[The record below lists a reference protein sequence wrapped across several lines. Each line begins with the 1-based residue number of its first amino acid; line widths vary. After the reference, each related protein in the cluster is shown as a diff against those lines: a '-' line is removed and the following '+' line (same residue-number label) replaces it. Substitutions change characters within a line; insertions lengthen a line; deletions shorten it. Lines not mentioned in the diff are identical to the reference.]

1 MYCFE
6 AQKCTKYDC
15 PVQRRQ
21 IKRCWEYLRK
31 LHNKEITQE
40 ECPYAP
46 CDKCNYRLGWEIGLI
61 GESLFPDV
69 PDPTPESLVPE
80 IEEEEEEKSE
90 PPIQEEKED
99 ISEDKTDTS
108 DSIKETSE
116 TPTDEDTGLSEKTEA
131 ENLPTADEIEI
142 PGLTDQADIGTPG
155 MRFCHE
161 ILECPNPNCVVRRRQ
176 IIECFKFFSRR
187 SADEKKKLT
196 CTARTCEECFYKKG
210 WDIGIL
216 SESMF
221 KDIVEARK
229 LKIQTADR
237 IKKNTLVEIYLTEL
251 AKKPLSRE
259 EEIELAKKIAGDREA
274 SELFLLAN
282 LKLVTR
288 IAGKFSNRGLGLMDL
303 IQEGNIGLIKAIS
316 KFDFTLGY
324 RFSTYAAYWI
334 RYYMQKAVANQG
346 GSIRIPY
353 HLLTV
358 AHKIRKH
365 IQEFEYANYRS
376 PSLSELSK
384 ILGLEEEKILSVI
397 RITQTPISINAKIG
411 DEDDEDTIEYYLSD
425 KRTLTPE
432 EMAIE
437 NLKNEAVN
445 KAIDDLPERLKY
457 LVKHFYGFSDEEMS
471 LAEIG
476 RRLEISRERARQLLR
491 QALQLL
497 QQNEFIKN
505 LD

>member
-1 MYCFE
+1 MYCYE
-6 AQKCTKYDC
+6 AHKCSRYDC
-15 PVQRRQ
+15 PVQRNQ
-21 IKRCWEYLRK
+21 VKRCWEFLQK
-31 LHNKEITQE
+31 LHGKPVTTD

-46 CDKCNYRLGWEIGLI
+46 CESCNYRLGWEIGLI

-69 PDPTPESLVPE
+69 PDPTPESLIPVFE
-80 IEEEEEEKSE
+80 DEEELPDKKEEEKVEENGPASE
-90 PPIQEEKED
+90 IGINASQGDEKVEELIEEKPETMGIENTED
-99 ISEDKTDTS
+99 LGK
-108 DSIKETSE
+108 
-116 TPTDEDTGLSEKTEA
+116 
-131 ENLPTADEIEI
+131 
-142 PGLTDQADIGTPG
+142 PG

-176 IIECFKFFSRR
+176 IIECYKFFSRR
-187 SADEKKKLT
+187 SAEDKCNLT
-196 CTARTCEECFYKKG
+196 CSDRKCADCFYKKG

-216 SESMF
+216 SEKMF
-221 KDIVEARK
+221 ADILEARK
-229 LKIQTADR
+229 LKIQKADR
-237 IKKNTLVEIYLTEL
+237 IKKNTLVEIYLAEL
-251 AKKPLSRE
+251 AKKPLTRE
-259 EEIELAKKIAGDREA
+259 EEIELAKKIVGDREA
-274 SELFLLAN
+274 SELFLMAN

-346 GSIRIPY
+346 SSIRIPY

-358 AHKIRKH
+358 SHKIRRH

-376 PSLSELSK
+376 PTLAELSK
-384 ILGLEEEKILSVI
+384 SLGLEEEKILSVI
-397 RITQTPISINAKIG
+397 KITQAPISINAKAG
-411 DEDDEDTIEYYLSD
+411 DDDDEDTLEYFLSD
-425 KRTLTPE
+425 RQSLTPE

-445 KAIDDLPERLKY
+445 KAIEELPERLAY
-457 LVKHFYGFSDEEMS
+457 LVRHFYGFSDDEMS

-476 RRLEISRERARQLLR
+476 RKLGISRERARQLLR
-491 QALQLL
+491 QALQIL

-505 LD
+505 FE